1 MVTPFHLFRGS
12 VTLKQKGEHVLV
24 TKLRLSNPRNHYLL
38 AKHHLTYVCLIF
50 MDRRMKSME
59 SFLYVISKSDRGSKC
74 TSTTRKVVAIMQAG
88 TSREVAPKTVTCCL
102 RP

>member
-1 MVTPFHLFRGS
+1 
-12 VTLKQKGEHVLV
+12 
-24 TKLRLSNPRNHYLL
+24 
-38 AKHHLTYVCLIF
+38 
-50 MDRRMKSME
+50 MKSME